1 LPAKNKK
8 KQALVEN
15 SPLSRERNISV
26 SSTAIYNASLSAPL
40 SNIEEKK
47 RRNRIKQVVFPYSA
61 VKPD

>member
-26 SSTAIYNASLSAPL
+26 SCTAIYNASLSAPL
-40 SNIEEKK
+40 SNIEEK